1 MVRVLVIEDEVKL
14 AQTLQKGLQENG
26 YEVEI
31 AHNAEAA
38 ALLVNDQVFSVI
50 VSDVILPGDSG
61 IDLLR
66 KLRAQGNTTPVLLL
80 TALGQIEDKEIG
92 FVAGAD
98 DYLPKPFEFRELL
111 FRINALSRRITTSPQ
126 PVLDLLQYD
135 LLELNLATK
144 ELFVS
149 GNRITLTPREYGLM
163 EYFLRHPERVIS
175 KKEIAERVWDIHFD
189 TGTNVVEV
197 YVNFLRKKIE
207 KHLSKRVLH
216 TQFGNG
222 YMLRG

>member
-1 MVRVLVIEDEVKL
+1 MVRVLVIEDEIKL
-14 AQTLQKGLQENG
+14 AQAIQKGLEEEG
-26 YEVEI
+26 YEVEV
-31 AHNAEAA
+31 AYNAESAA
-38 ALLVNDQVFSVI
+38 VLAKEKVYSVI

-61 IDLLR
+61 IDLL
-66 KLRAQGNTTPVLLL
+66 KNLRAEGNTIPVLLL
-80 TALGQIEDKEIG
+80 TALGQIDDKEIG
-92 FVAGAD
+92 FIAGAD
-98 DYLPKPFEFRELL
+98 DYLSKPFEFRELL
-111 FRINALSRRITTSPQ
+111 LRVKALTRRTTAHYQ
-126 PVLDLLQYD
+126 AETNVLKYEA
-135 LLELNLATK
+135 LELNLGTK
-144 ELFVS
+144 ELFIS

-175 KKEIAERVWDIHFD
+175 KKEIAEQVWDIHFD

-207 KHLSKRVLH
+207 KDLGKRVLH